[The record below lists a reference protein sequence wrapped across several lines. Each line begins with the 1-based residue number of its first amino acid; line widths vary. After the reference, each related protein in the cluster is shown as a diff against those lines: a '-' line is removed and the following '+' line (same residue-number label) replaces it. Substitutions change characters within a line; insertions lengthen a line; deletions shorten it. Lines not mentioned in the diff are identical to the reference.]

1 MRRSCAPHTLLIAG
15 LLLLTAEH
23 AAAQQSTRDT
33 LSFLLTNQSIQT
45 GDFVKDREAAAATR
59 DTLSRLLLVELS
71 TLPISSSA
79 GGFIY
84 KLNPALGMV
93 ERVSD
98 SFGPFFLERAQTS
111 GRGQTSFGF
120 SHRYSR
126 FTELDGRP
134 LRDGTLVTTANRFT
148 DEPEPFDV
156 ELLTLEM
163 SASTFT
169 LFANHGLTDRFDVGV
184 AIPIVG
190 VRLEG
195 TRQNL
200 YRGSL
205 FLQAGASATA
215 TGLADV
221 AVRGKYAVL
230 QQRHVGLAADVDV
243 RLPTGSED
251 RLLGTGK
258 TSVRL
263 STIASV
269 ENGRFSAH
277 ARAGLA
283 RGGVSDEVNYGGA
296 LVMAATPK
304 VSLIGELI
312 GRRLDA
318 LARITESAAP
328 HPQSVGVETIRLMPQ
343 STGAASLMGVAGI
356 KWNLGRTWLLSGNML
371 FPLSEAGLRARPT
384 PAVSIDYTF
393 GG

>member
-1 MRRSCAPHTLLIAG
+1 MRRSCAPHLLLIAG
-15 LLLLTAEH
+15 VLLLTAER

-251 RLLGTGK
+251 HLLGTG
-258 TSVRL
+258 TTAVRL

-269 ENGRFSAH
+269 ENGRLSAH
-277 ARAGLA
+277 VRAGLA

-304 VSLIGELI
+304 VSLIGEVI

-318 LARITESAAP
+318 LARITETAAP

-356 KWNLGRTWLLSGNML
+356 KWNLGRTWLLSGNIL
-371 FPLSEAGLRARPT
+371 FPLSDAGLRARPT